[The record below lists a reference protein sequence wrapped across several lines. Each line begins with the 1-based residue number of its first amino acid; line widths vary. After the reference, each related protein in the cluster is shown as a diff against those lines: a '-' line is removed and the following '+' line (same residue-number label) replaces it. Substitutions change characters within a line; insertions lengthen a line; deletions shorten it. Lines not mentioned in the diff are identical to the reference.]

1 MAALDS
7 GESMAGSAPKGRAGR
22 GEPSGSAP
30 AERVKAEA
38 KRAQKPAAATEK
50 PAYSVPALEKGLDVL
65 ELLATLTDPVTPSQI
80 AQRLGRSLQEV
91 YRVVVALER
100 RGYIV
105 RPPGEEALVLSTQ
118 LFGLATLYP
127 PFRRV
132 VDAAQPIMNALAL
145 ETYQAIHM
153 AVLDGLNQRIIAQ
166 VDSPAAIAVRLRVG
180 AASPAIRGTSGRT
193 LVAFQPMAVQAWMFS
208 GAANHHSAE
217 QIAASR
223 RRIEN
228 IRTRG
233 FELIEG
239 EVLQGVT
246 DLSFPI
252 LNASGSALA
261 ALTMPFL
268 SAEVQIVPFDAAAV
282 MLYRAAARI
291 TAMMGGTLPEPS
303 FPLDRR

>member
-1 MAALDS
+1 MSTKPRSTKSVSTKPPATKTAA
-7 GESMAGSAPKGRAGR
+7 EK
-22 GEPSGSAP
+22 
-30 AERVKAEA
+30 
-38 KRAQKPAAATEK
+38 KPAAK

-65 ELLATLTDPVTPSQI
+65 ELLATLSGSVTPSQI

-105 RPPGEEALVLSTQ
+105 RPPGEEALVLSTRM
-118 LFGLATLYP
+118 FGLATLYP

-166 VDSPAAIAVRLRVG
+166 VDSPAAITVRLRVG

-193 LVAFQPMAVQAWMFS
+193 IVAFQPPRVQEWMFREAEGS
-208 GAANHHSAE
+208 HPAA
-217 QIAASR
+217 QIAVAMR
-223 RRIEN
+223 RVAN
-228 IRTRG
+228 IHARG
-233 FELIEG
+233 YELIEG

-252 LNASGSALA
+252 LDSSGASLA

-268 SAEVQIVPFDAAAV
+268 KAEKQIVAFDDAAV
-282 MLYRAAARI
+282 MVHRAATEI
-291 TAMMGGTLPEPS
+291 TAMMGGSLPDQS
-303 FPLDRR
+303 FPLRRD

>member
-1 MAALDS
+1 MRKAQAKRDGDGTS
-7 GESMAGSAPKGRAGR
+7 RSSRRAVA
-22 GEPSGSAP
+22 EPSQT
-30 AERVKAEA
+30 EVE
-38 KRAQKPAAATEK
+38 KPAAK

-65 ELLATLTDPVTPSQI
+65 ELLATLSDSVTPSQI

-105 RPPGEEALVLSTQ
+105 RPPGDEALVLSTR

-166 VDSPAAIAVRLRVG
+166 VDSPAAITVRLRVG

-193 LVAFQPMAVQAWMFS
+193 IVAFQPPRVQEWMFREAERS
-208 GAANHHSAE
+208 HPPAQIEAAM
-217 QIAASR
+217 R
-223 RRIEN
+223 RVAN
-228 IRTRG
+228 IHARG
-233 FELIEG
+233 YELIEG

-252 LNASGSALA
+252 LDSSGASLA

-268 SAEVQIVPFDAAAV
+268 KAEKQIVAFDDAAV
-282 MLYRAAARI
+282 MVHRAATAI
-291 TAMMGGTLPEPS
+291 TAVMGGTLPGQS
-303 FPLDRR
+303 FPLRRE